1 MSAVEFLRDCLHF
14 PGRRV
19 IVGIL
24 GSGDRDLDGY
34 TIPQENSELCAQKE
48 KLGFIVVVDKE
59 QRNKL
64 LTNL

>member
-1 MSAVEFLRDCLHF
+1 MDTQSH
-14 PGRRV
+14 RRTV
-19 IVGIL
+19 
-24 GSGDRDLDGY
+24 SC
-34 TIPQENSELCAQKE
+34 CAQKE